1 MKTTKEFLSENR
13 GEVINFYNEK
23 INGFYNVT
31 LVEFMTDLMNNFK
44 KITLGEELKKFDLF
58 GNLEDAKKRLGLFDN
73 TAFAPSD
80 RDKKLAEKY
89 KGTAYM
95 ALV

>member
-31 LVEFMTDLMNNFK
+31 LGEFMTDLMHNFK
-44 KITLGEELKKFDLF
+44 KITY
-58 GNLEDAKKRLGLFDN
+58 R
-73 TAFAPSD
+73 
-80 RDKKLAEKY
+80 
-89 KGTAYM
+89 
-95 ALV
+95 